1 MTNEELKKAAFDM
14 PNDFAL
20 GEEMR
25 KISNTDTVEDET
37 DWKDSYL
44 RVSAEFENYRKRV
57 NRDKE
62 DLVRK
67 TKISMIETILDID
80 TELGIAMEHVKD
92 EETFNGMTMII
103 SKLEKFL
110 DTHGIKVVQTDVYD
124 EDLHEVISIIN
135 TPTKGIFKVA
145 AKGYSIEDKI
155 IRYPKIIL
163 SK

>member
-25 KISNTDTVEDET
+25 KIAASEVKEDET

-44 RVSAEFENYRKRV
+44 RLSAEFENYRKRV
-57 NRDKE
+57 SRDKD

-67 TKISMIETILDID
+67 TKISMIEPILDID
-80 TELGIAMEHVKD
+80 TEIGIALEHVAD
-92 EETFNGMTMII
+92 EETFNGMTLII

-110 DTHGIKVVQTDVYD
+110 DTHGIKVIQTDVYD
-124 EDLHEVISIIN
+124 EDLHEVISVIN
-135 TPTKGIFKVA
+135 TPKKGIYKVA
-145 AKGYSIEDKI
+145 SKGYSIEDKI
-155 IRYPKIIL
+155 IRYPKVIL